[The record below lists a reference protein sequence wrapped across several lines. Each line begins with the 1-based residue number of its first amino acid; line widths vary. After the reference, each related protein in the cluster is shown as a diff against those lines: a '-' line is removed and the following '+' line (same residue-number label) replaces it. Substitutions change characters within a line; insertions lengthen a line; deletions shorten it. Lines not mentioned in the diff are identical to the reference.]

1 MVNELDIGILTNIIE
16 HCIRIE
22 ETLPRVS
29 SLKEFISNKDV
40 QDILC
45 FNILQIGELANHLSL
60 DFIAEYKTIPWRKT
74 IDMRNIIVHGYG
86 TIKMDRVWKTA
97 SQDIKP
103 LHQYCEQ
110 LIKEN

>member
-1 MVNELDIGILTNIIE
+1 MVNDLDIGILTNIIE
-16 HCIRIE
+16 HCVRIE
-22 ETLPRVS
+22 ETIPRVS
-29 SLKEFISNKDV
+29 SIEEFSTNKDV

-45 FNILQIGELANHLSL
+45 FNILQIGELANHLSPE
-60 DFIAEYKTIPWRKT
+60 FIAQYKAIPWRKT

-97 SQDIKP
+97 IQDIKP

-110 LIKEN
+110 LIKLN